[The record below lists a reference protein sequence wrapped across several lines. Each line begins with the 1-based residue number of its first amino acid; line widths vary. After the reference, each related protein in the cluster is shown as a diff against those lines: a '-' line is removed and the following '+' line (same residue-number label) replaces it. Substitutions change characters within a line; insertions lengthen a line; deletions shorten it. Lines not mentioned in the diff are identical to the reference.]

1 MKLEPGKVIAGRY
14 AVAEQIGM
22 GGMAVVY
29 RALDTKLNR
38 PVTLKVMRE
47 ELMEDQ
53 DYIARFK
60 TEAHA
65 AACLSNACIVNVYDV
80 GQEDSMHYIVME
92 YVEGITLKELIKQ
105 KAPLSNKELAAIAEQ
120 IAQALSAAHK
130 KGIVHRDIK
139 PQNILVTP
147 QGLVKVTDFGIAR
160 AVGGGTITSETE
172 TIGSV
177 HYFSPEQARGGYVD
191 QRSDIYS
198 LGIVMFEMATGK
210 LPFNGTE
217 NVEVALKHLNEPLP
231 SVTELNHSIS
241 EKLDRII
248 KKAASKSTASRYGS
262 ADELLAELRDD
273 PKRKKAAPKTRE
285 KLDSKDDRKIVVA
298 AIFTALFIIALLT
311 GLGWYI
317 IDRNKPVYVSP
328 PYVVGLQSS
337 EAAQLVVEAGLVW
350 RPENVYDDTIAEG
363 VVISQDEPPEGTVEE
378 GTALHALV
386 SLGSNLMEI
395 PDVVNKS
402 QEEAYAVF
410 EQMGIGV
417 TGDTEHSDTVPA
429 GKVIRQ
435 DPPAGNK
442 MSPETIINLFISI
455 GPTIK
460 TVTVPNIV
468 GMTEPEAIEAIQS
481 KGMILG
487 TSTKSPHDTVE
498 VGIIISQSRK
508 EGTEVQEGSE
518 LNYTISTGP
527 AKGPTPTPTTPI
539 KFKLL
544 KIEYPL
550 SEDMETVHLKVN
562 KIIAG
567 GAENVLDEVI
577 PAEDF
582 PYSVR
587 ISGTGVVEYQVY
599 YVGEDGQLYLIIVES
614 IDFDK
619 PD

>member
-1 MKLEPGKVIAGRY
+1 
-14 AVAEQIGM
+14 
-22 GGMAVVY
+22 VVY

-47 ELMEDQ
+47 EHMSDQ
-53 DYIARFK
+53 DFIARFK
-60 TEAHA
+60 KEAHA

-92 YVEGITLKELIKQ
+92 YVEGITLKELITE
-105 KAPLSNKELAAIAEQ
+105 KAPLSNKELTAIAEQ

-130 KGIVHRDIK
+130 KGVVHRDIK

-160 AVGGGTITSETE
+160 AVDGGTITSETE

-191 QRSDIYS
+191 HRSDIYS

-210 LPFNGTE
+210 LPFEGET
-217 NVEVALKHLNEPLP
+217 NVAVALKHLNEPLP

-248 KKAASKSTASRYGS
+248 NKAASKNASSRYES
-262 ADELLAELRDD
+262 AEDLLADLMDD
-273 PKRKKAAPKTRE
+273 PKAAKPKAKKPAQKPPQ
-285 KLDSKDDRKIVVA
+285 KLDSKDDKKIVVA

-317 IDRNKPVYVSP
+317 IDRNKPVYISP
-328 PYVVGLQSS
+328 PNVVGMQSG
-337 EAAQLVVEAGLVW
+337 EAAQFAVDSGLVW
-350 RPENVYDDTIAEG
+350 RPEYVYDEVAEEG
-363 VVISQDEPPEGTVEE
+363 VVISQDEPPDGTVEV
-378 GTALHALV
+378 GSALHAYV
-386 SLGSNLMEI
+386 SLGSNLLDI
-395 PDVVNKS
+395 PDVVKKS

-417 TGDTEHSDTVPA
+417 TTDTEHSDTVPA
-429 GKVIRQ
+429 GLVIRQ

-442 MSPETIINLFISI
+442 MSPETIINLYISI

-460 TVTVPNIV
+460 NVTVPNIV
-468 GMTEPEAIEAIQS
+468 GMTEPEAIEAIAS
-481 KGMILG
+481 TGMMLG

-527 AKGPTPTPTTPI
+527 AKGPTPIPI
-539 KFKLL
+539 APVKTKIL
-544 KIEYPL
+544 KINYPPDG
-550 SEDMETVHLKVN
+550 DMEAVHLKVN

-567 GAENVLDEVI
+567 GAENVLDEVV

-587 ISGTGVVEYQVY
+587 ISGTGVVEFQVY
-599 YVGEDGQLYLIIVES
+599 YVGDDGQLNLYVMES
-614 IDFDK
+614 IDFDR
-619 PD
+619 PE